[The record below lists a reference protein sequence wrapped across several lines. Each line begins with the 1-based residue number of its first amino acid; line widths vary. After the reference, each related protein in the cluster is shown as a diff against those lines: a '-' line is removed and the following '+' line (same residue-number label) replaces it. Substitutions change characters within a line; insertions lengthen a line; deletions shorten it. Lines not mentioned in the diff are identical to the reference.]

1 MIAEI
6 GVRDDELFVQDSAR
20 LLAGKHFGQ
29 LSFWLFKYDA
39 ETKTFVARPD
49 HLLVTLEKLVA
60 YLTREGIAFRVSDEV
75 SNLRSRVSEARAALN
90 AAVESGAA
98 IKNGD
103 ISSVDARPFLEF
115 ITTKIVRPLKTHQVK
130 ASLHLLAVKNGAN
143 FSVPGSGKTSVVL
156 SVFGY
161 LQGLAE
167 VDALFVVGPPSCFG
181 PWREEYKS
189 VFGIDPRTVIL
200 AGGEAEERWR
210 TYSSI
215 APERAHLYL
224 TSYQTLQRDFES
236 VQRWFKRGEQRFYL
250 VVDEAHY
257 IKQPDGIWA
266 SAVLSISPL
275 ARFRCVLTGTP
286 FPRVYS
292 DAFNL
297 FDALWPQSA
306 PLSTEDRTRLEVY
319 SQKKQSAEATAIL
332 DRTIGP
338 LFYRVR
344 KSELGLAPQIFHP
357 PICVTMNRYE
367 RVAYDAII
375 ARVKNASRQD
385 PLYDI
390 DLVLRLRRGRM
401 IRLRQSVSYAK
412 LLSSAI
418 SEYHENLLEEEMS
431 LTQVLTRYDDL
442 ERPAKLETLD
452 SLVRELRSK
461 GQKIVIWSNFIKTLH
476 LICDMLKGEG
486 AQVQL
491 IYGET
496 PTERASLSDELTREK
511 IIADFTSTDGVTDIL
526 VANPAAC
533 AESISLHKSCANAVY
548 YDLSYNCAQYLQS
561 LDRIHRVGG
570 SEERPAN
577 YYFLQYEDTIDDDI
591 LANLRSKADR
601 MSAVIDRE
609 YPIYS
614 LDMFAADEELEAYER
629 LFA

>member
-6 GVRDDELFVQDSAR
+6 SVRDGELFVQDNAR
-20 LLAGKHFGQ
+20 LLSGKHLGQ
-29 LSFWLFKYDA
+29 LSFWSFRYDA
-39 ETKTFVARPD
+39 GAKTFVARPD
-49 HLLVTLEKLVA
+49 HLSLTLEKLVA
-60 YLTREGIAFRVSDEV
+60 YLAREGIAYRLSDEA
-75 SNLRSRVSEARAALN
+75 NHLRSQVSEARATLSAAL
-90 AAVESGAA
+90 EKGGA
-98 IKNGD
+98 IKNGEM
-103 ISSVDARPFLEF
+103 SSIDTRSFLEF
-115 ITTKIVRPLKTHQVK
+115 ITTKLARPLKTHQVK
-130 ASLHLLAVKNGAN
+130 ASLHLLAVTNGAN

-161 LQGLAE
+161 LQSLAE

-189 VFGIDPRTVIL
+189 VFGIDPSVIIL
-200 AGGEAEERWR
+200 AGGDVEERWR

-215 APERAHLYL
+215 SPEAAHLYL
-224 TSYQTLQRDFES
+224 TSYQTLQRDLER
-236 VQRWFKRGEQRFYL
+236 VRQWFKRDEQRFYL
-250 VVDEAHY
+250 VIDEAHY

-297 FDALWPQSA
+297 FDALWPESA
-306 PLSTEDRTRLEVY
+306 PLSDEDRTRIEVY
-319 SQKKQSAEATAIL
+319 SQNKQSAEATAIL

-344 KSELGLAPQIFHP
+344 KSELGLAAQLFHP
-357 PICVTMNRYE
+357 PIRVTMNHYE
-367 RVAYDAII
+367 RVAYDAIV
-375 ARVKNASRQD
+375 ARVKSASRQD

-418 SEYHENLLEEEMS
+418 TEYPENLLEEEMS

-452 SLVRELRSK
+452 ALVREFRRK
-461 GQKIVIWSNFIKTLH
+461 GQKVVIWSNFIRTLH
-476 LICDMLKGEG
+476 LIRDMLRGEG
-486 AQVQL
+486 SQVQL

-496 PTERASLSDELTREK
+496 PTERTSLPDELTREK
-511 IIADFTSTDGVTDIL
+511 IIADFTSTDGVTEIL

-548 YDLSYNCAQYLQS
+548 YDLSYNCAQFLQS

-609 YPIYS
+609 YPVYS

-629 LFA
+629 LFT